1 MIFGSFKDPVQRRLA
16 AQSGGVTPDTVLQ
29 WVIIRDR
36 KSNKL
41 IPKWCNL
48 LPLLTW
54 EKVKGCFLELFTKQ
68 FDIKDSINI
77 KSYIRSYDKNIGKS
91 SYSFISH
98 STVPSAKRRAKL
110 SKNDET
116 TGLILL
122 SQIGT

>member
-1 MIFGSFKDPVQRRLA
+1 MIFGSFKDPVQRYLA
-16 AQSGGVTPDTVLQ
+16 AQSGGLTPDMAM
-29 WVIIRDR
+29 VIIGDT

-77 KSYIRSYDKNIGKS
+77 KSYIRSYDKKIGKS

-110 SKNDET
+110 SKNNET